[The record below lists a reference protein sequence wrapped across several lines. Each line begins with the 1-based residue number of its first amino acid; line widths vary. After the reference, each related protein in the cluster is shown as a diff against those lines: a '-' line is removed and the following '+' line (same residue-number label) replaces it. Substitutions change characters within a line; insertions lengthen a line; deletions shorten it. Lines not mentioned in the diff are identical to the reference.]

1 MPFDP
6 RLISTV
12 PAAVAKAA
20 MDSGV
25 ARRPILDMDEYRAE
39 LSARLDPVSAS
50 LHLLFERVQSNPK
63 RIVFAEGEQPQIAR
77 AANAF
82 HNAGLG
88 RPILIGRHAPIREAF
103 ATAGIGLSD
112 VIEMHD
118 TSLAER
124 RHEYAEFLFR
134 RLQRKGYLL
143 RDCQRLVNNDRNV
156 FGACMVAMGHADGMV
171 TGVTRNWYTAYED
184 VRKVLDARPRRRVI
198 AVSIALIR
206 GRAVLVAE
214 DCFPS
219 NHFLLAGLAE
229 RLGFTLRTVPL
240 RQGAAWVEDEDVIAG
255 WTPDVGLALLTWVSS
270 VSSHRCD
277 LGALVAHGRR
287 MGSLIGVDIT
297 QAAGLLAFDV
307 KAPAI
312 DFAVST
318 SLKWTCG
325 APGAGMLYV
334 APALIPQ
341 CQPRLRGWFS
351 QPDPFSWDITRFS
364 YAPDIRRFDHGTPG
378 VMACAATV
386 PALDWH
392 AGQDHEAMRAHNR
405 NLCAQLQAGVLAA
418 GLSLAS
424 PTDPEARGGSIMVRL
439 DDAAA
444 VAATLARLAAAHVQ
458 ADGRGRVLRLSPG
471 VLTGPEGI
479 ARALDVL
486 RKKGR

>member
-1 MPFDP
+1 MNLSP
-6 RLISTV
+6 RAADGSGYMLYHSIGQYPGKGAAMASALAAFAEAWASIEGRQWDHAFAMIGRYVARWRGLIGAAEGTV
-12 PAAVAKAA
+12 TPTENVTAAV
-20 MDSGV
+20 
-25 ARRPILDMDEYRAE
+25 
-39 LSARLDPVSAS
+39 SA
-50 LHLLFERVQSNPK
+50 
-63 RIVFAEGEQPQIAR
+63 IV
-77 AANAF
+77 N
-82 HNAGLG
+82 GL
-88 RPILIGRHAPIREAF
+88 PEN
-103 ATAGIGLSD
+103 
-112 VIEMHD
+112 
-118 TSLAER
+118 
-124 RHEYAEFLFR
+124 
-134 RLQRKGYLL
+134 YL
-143 RDCQRLVNNDRNV
+143 
-156 FGACMVAMGHADGMV
+156 
-171 TGVTRNWYTAYED
+171 
-184 VRKVLDARPRRRVI
+184 
-198 AVSIALIR
+198 R